1 MRDEFKFK
9 IKASLPRTLS
19 VCIGNRAFADVLPAF
34 NAEDLFDVDLELMA
48 FLIDFCI
55 VNWIDRIRFSNVAR
69 GFLAFYFFFVRG
81 DNASVRTDNFG
92 VNLRVIS
99 G

>member
-1 MRDEFKFK
+1 M
-9 IKASLPRTLS
+9 
-19 VCIGNRAFADVLPAF
+19 FADVPPAF
-34 NAEDLFDVDLELMA
+34 NTEDLFDVDLELMA

-92 VNLRVIS
+92 IGVIYLKVNNNEPTRLTEYSIQNQND
-99 G
+99 